1 MKTDAVRSSSVA
13 RADELF
19 AQHRQQIYRSTDRL
33 FERLMIVQWLA
44 GIVAAFVIAP
54 RTWSGQMSHI
64 HIHVWGAIL
73 IGGAISAFPIWM
85 IRMWPG
91 TVLTRHVLPLPR
103 KLMAALW

>member
-1 MKTDAVRSSSVA
+1 MQTDAAGHSSVA

-19 AQHRQQIYRSTDRL
+19 AQHRQQIYRSTDHL

-64 HIHVWGAIL
+64 HIHVWRDFYRRRDQCIPNLDDKDVARHGPDATR
-73 IGGAISAFPIWM
+73 GG
-85 IRMWPG
+85 
-91 TVLTRHVLPLPR
+91 
-103 KLMAALW
+103 